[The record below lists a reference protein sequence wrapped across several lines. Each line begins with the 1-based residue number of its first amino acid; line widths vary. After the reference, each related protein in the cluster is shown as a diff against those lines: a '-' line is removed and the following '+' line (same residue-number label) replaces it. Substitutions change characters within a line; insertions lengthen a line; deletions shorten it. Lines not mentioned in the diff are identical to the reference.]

1 MEKAIAEQTDRF
13 VIVRPS
19 LLTNG
24 KALGGTKIRTGTE
37 ERPAVGYTISRED
50 VGRWMFENLV
60 RGDAGAR
67 YVGKKVIITY

>member
-1 MEKAIAEQTDRF
+1 MEKAIQDLTDRF

-24 KALGGTKIRTGTE
+24 KALGGTKIRVGTE
-37 ERPAVGYTISRED
+37 ERPVVGYTIRRED
-50 VGRWMFENLV
+50 VGRWVFENLV

-67 YVGKKVIITY
+67 YVGEKVVITY